1 MGEVMQ
7 PAHRQPRLRFQS
19 GLGLDSCAAHIR
31 MSGCVPALKQTF
43 LPPYASPNPAP
54 GFECR
59 MKNVECRSSGQS
71 ERRLAEIS
79 GQKSLPPA
87 LKAEG
92 RRQNA
97 EVRPQVWGSRQTF
110 AYFAYF
116 AVISSPPCFGIEPKP
131 IPRNPVHPVNSLPP
145 RGFGIKTKPR
155 ERGVPGTPQFAHLGF
170 AIGSK
175 LSVIELRGG
184 LCLSTASESM
194 NDQCINV
201 LLVEDEPVCA
211 ALVEEMLA
219 SGKASPFAVTRVKRL
234 SEALER
240 VGQDRFDVALLDL
253 ALPDASGLL
262 TYTDLH
268 ARAPA
273 LPIIV
278 LTGCD
283 DEELALQA
291 VREGAQDYLVKGQ
304 WDGRML
310 GRVIRYAIER
320 KRASEALR
328 RSEEFFR
335 LISENVN
342 DLITVIDKEGRR
354 LYKSP
359 SYQRLRGEAGR
370 LAGSDSF
377 EAASSSPS
385 SPREE
390 RVGRGPRRGESNKNA
405 PPLPSPL
412 LHPME

>member
-1 MGEVMQ
+1 
-7 PAHRQPRLRFQS
+7 
-19 GLGLDSCAAHIR
+19 
-31 MSGCVPALKQTF
+31 
-43 LPPYASPNPAP
+43 
-54 GFECR
+54 
-59 MKNVECRSSGQS
+59 
-71 ERRLAEIS
+71 
-79 GQKSLPPA
+79 
-87 LKAEG
+87 
-92 RRQNA
+92 
-97 EVRPQVWGSRQTF
+97 
-110 AYFAYF
+110 
-116 AVISSPPCFGIEPKP
+116 
-131 IPRNPVHPVNSLPP
+131 
-145 RGFGIKTKPR
+145 
-155 ERGVPGTPQFAHLGF
+155 
-170 AIGSK
+170 
-175 LSVIELRGG
+175 
-184 LCLSTASESM
+184 M
-194 NDQCINV
+194 NDQCIKL
-201 LLVEDEPVCA
+201 LLVEDEAVCA
-211 ALVEEMLA
+211 ALVQEMLTSA
-219 SGKASPFAVTRVKRL
+219 SASPFAVTRVKRL
-234 SEALER
+234 GEALER

-253 ALPDASGLL
+253 ALPDGHGLR
-262 TYTDLH
+262 TYSELH

-390 RVGRGPRRGESNKNA
+390 RVGRGPRRGETNKNA

-412 LHPME
+412 LHPMEEREKSRSLMQPCPRPRRTGIHSTRAVVESKFIPCLAN